1 MAEVDGTLIMN
12 VLQRMQTDI
21 AEIKRDVHRLEVRQS
36 VVEGHLSSLI
46 VSLQIIREETDEV
59 RADIKLIKRRLEL
72 VDAV

>member
-21 AEIKRDVHRLEVRQS
+21 SEIKRDVHRLEVRQS

>member
-1 MAEVDGTLIMN
+1 MAEVDGALIMS